1 MRRALIALMAAAAGT
16 IGACSLD
23 ITNPNSPTQAGAL
36 TNPRDAATREI
47 VGVFATYRDNR
58 ADELRDF
65 GGYGREIYYMFLTD
79 GRQITGPYRDWRQNN
94 AFTAGTQWGGR
105 YTNYRNAYAAMKLI
119 NSTSALTPGEKAGAL
134 GALKTFIALEMLYV
148 IEARDSIGAVVDM
161 TDDVN
166 AVLPIVSRDS
176 VYNWITAKLDEAKAD
191 LDTPGASFFFPM
203 HSGFTAF
210 GVAANTPAG
219 FGQFNRALKARV
231 EAKRGSLG
239 CGAPCYTTA
248 LTALGGTWIAALTAA
263 NRDNGVYVIYST
275 ASGDLLNTAS
285 FTVNRDLWVHPGIDS
300 IPGVGLDD
308 RYRRKVDARE
318 PAAADNDLCA
328 TSDTVRAE
336 AGVTAR
342 NRPCVYPGNTD
353 PIPIIR
359 NEELVLLRAEARRLT
374 GDQAGAAADL
384 AMVRDSS
391 GATRG
396 GTAAVKFAA
405 PATDDEF
412 VQELLLQRTLSLYLE
427 GHRWVD
433 HRRFNKLADLGTL
446 AQDVTAGFTVAKY
459 SVLPNQECDSRARA
473 GNPGGIPRSCPGGVP

>member
-1 MRRALIALMAAAAGT
+1 MYHPSLHISFYYLI
-16 IGACSLD
+16 IFF
-23 ITNPNSPTQAGAL
+23 PSPIL
-36 TNPRDAATREI
+36 
-47 VGVFATYRDNR
+47 
-58 ADELRDF
+58 L
-65 GGYGREIYYMFLTD
+65 L
-79 GRQITGPYRDWRQNN
+79 
-94 AFTAGTQWGGR
+94 
-105 YTNYRNAYAAMKLI
+105 L
-119 NSTSALTPGEKAGAL
+119 SA
-134 GALKTFIALEMLYV
+134 
-148 IEARDSIGAVVDM
+148 
-161 TDDVN
+161 
-166 AVLPIVSRDS
+166 
-176 VYNWITAKLDEAKAD
+176 
-191 LDTPGASFFFPM
+191 FFFFLMIRRPPR
-203 HSGFTAF
+203 STLF
-210 GVAANTPAG
+210 P
-219 FGQFNRALKARV
+219 
-231 EAKRGSLG
+231 
-239 CGAPCYTTA
+239 YTT
-248 LTALGGTWIAALTAA
+248 LFRSWIAALTAA

-359 NEELVLLRAEARRLT
+359 NEELVLLRAEARRFT

-412 VQELLLQRTLSLYLE
+412 VQ
-427 GHRWVD
+427 D
-433 HRRFNKLADLGTL
+433 
-446 AQDVTAGFTVAKY
+446 
-459 SVLPNQECDSRARA
+459 
-473 GNPGGIPRSCPGGVP
+473 